1 MTIIILFRMI
11 LNRYLPSLIPYLY
24 IMNRSIALLL
34 FLLGFSHCTLAQF
47 MTREDSL
54 NAGLSPNSRSV
65 ILSAYGEA
73 KYAYHADNG
82 TAQAN
87 LTRNILFVGYRFNP
101 KITFFSELE
110 LEDAKV
116 DGSGGEISLEQAVL
130 KFDLNRNHYLLAGL
144 FIPRIGIINENH
156 LPTTFNGNDRH
167 EVETRILPSTW
178 REIGVGYYGM
188 SDRIP
193 GLNWSLGI
201 MNGLDASG
209 ISGSNGIRDA
219 RFEGR
224 RATGS
229 NLGTTASLLYYYRN
243 FRFQLSGYYGGT
255 VGLPARSADSLG
267 LDSGPFGTP
276 VAVGEFNLQYR
287 RSGWTIKALAST
299 VSVPDAD
306 RLNTAF
312 AKNVASSMYG
322 YFVEAGYNLLERS
335 KKQNKQR
342 QLIVFSR
349 YEGLDQMASVP
360 DNGIRDELYHLQ
372 FLIMGL
378 TYQPTGGVAIKFDWK
393 HVTSGEPEPTLNF
406 NPSPTAPGI
415 ERVNDFLQLGL
426 AYSF

>member
-1 MTIIILFRMI
+1 MLR
-11 LNRYLPSLIPYLY
+11 PYL
-24 IMNRSIALLL
+24 LLTG
-34 FLLGFSHCTLAQF
+34 FLLCAQGAVAQF

-54 NAGLSPNSRSV
+54 NAGLSPTSRNV

-82 TAQAN
+82 TARAN
-87 LTRNILFVGYRFNP
+87 LTRSVLFVGYRFNP
-101 KITFFSELE
+101 RITFFSELE
-110 LEDAKV
+110 LEGAKV
-116 DGSGGEISLEQAVL
+116 DGNGGEISLEQAVL
-130 KFDLNRNHYLLAGL
+130 KFDINRNHYLLAGL

-193 GLNWSLGI
+193 GLNWSFGL

-209 ISGSNGIRDA
+209 IRGNSGLRDA

-224 RATGS
+224 NATGS
-229 NLGTTASLLYYYRN
+229 NLATNASLLYYYRN

-276 VAVGEFNLQYR
+276 VALGEFNVQYR
-287 RSGWTIKALAST
+287 RNGWVLKGLATT
-299 VSVPDAD
+299 VAMPDAGK
-306 RLNTAF
+306 LNTAY
-312 AKNVASSMYG
+312 AGNVAKSMYG
-322 YFVEAGYNLLERS
+322 YFVEAGYNLLEHQKEKNRL
-335 KKQNKQR
+335 R
-342 QLIVFSR
+342 QLIVFGR
-349 YEGLDQMASVP
+349 YEGLDLMASVP
-360 DNGIRDELYHLQ
+360 TNGIRDEQYRQ
-372 FLIMGL
+372 QYLITGL
-378 TYQPTGGVAIKFDWK
+378 SYQPTGGVVIKFDWK
-393 HVTSGEPEPTLNF
+393 HVTTGKPDPTLNF